1 MEALIRHIVEP
12 IVKHKD
18 AVSIRQVD
26 GESVVLLELLV
37 HPDDREIVEG
47 EKGRTLRSIRQI
59 ISAAAG
65 QKKASVD
72 LVEEHGSESEE

>member
-18 AVSIRQVD
+18 AVSIRLVD
-26 GESVVLLELLV
+26 GESVVLLELMV
-37 HPDDREIVEG
+37 HPDDREVLEG
-47 EKGRTLRSIRQI
+47 DKGRTLRSIRQI
-59 ISAAAG
+59 VSAAAG
-65 QKKASVD
+65 KKKASVD